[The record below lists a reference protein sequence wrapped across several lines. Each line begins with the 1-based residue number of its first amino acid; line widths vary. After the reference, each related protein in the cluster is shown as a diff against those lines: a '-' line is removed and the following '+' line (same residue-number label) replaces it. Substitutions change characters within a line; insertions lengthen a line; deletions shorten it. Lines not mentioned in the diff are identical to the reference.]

1 MKNSNYPLGLQQ
13 RIMGRG
19 GHLSN
24 AQTGQLLS
32 RVIDSNTKSITLCH
46 LSENSNKPHI
56 AESTVLYHI
65 SEKFEG
71 DITISK
77 QTGPEFSHYV
87 GQHESEILKTQS

>member
-1 MKNSNYPLGLQQ
+1 MS
-13 RIMGRG
+13 RG

-24 AQTGQLLS
+24 NQTGELLS
-32 RVIDSNTKSITLCH
+32 KVISKSTKSITLCH
-46 LSENSNKPHI
+46 LSERCNKPHI

-77 QTGPEFSHYV
+77 QTGPEFCHYI
-87 GQHESEILKTQS
+87 GQDEQEMMKTSV